1 MSKEKEKREKNMQ
14 DKRKEKLGRKE
25 IHAIEKCVEETKM
38 QKEKKGKREYFRHS
52 GDFIHAQNRF

>member
-25 IHAIEKCVEETKM
+25 IHACEKCAKRNQM
-38 QKEKKGKREYFRHS
+38 SMKGKREK
-52 GDFIHAQNRF
+52 GDT